1 MAGDHA
7 GVGLGG
13 LRQRACRYRRCAGAL
28 WARPDGAGT
37 RVCRTGRPADRLPA
51 AAGRTAQAPADL
63 APERTVW
70 GASLP
75 EGFAVGERLF
85 LVIVVVQIRSANDAF
100 WSAAAP
106 HEHRLS
112 RHPSSKPDGR
122 LPAHPRHSQI
132 DLGALLEPGSYL
144 DFVNAVLF
152 NGPLGIVERGV
163 LNETG
168 KISGRAQS
176 AVRPLSNQDFNRI
189 IDLRA
194 AEEADFLPRVGLGAP
209 DVSVLRE
216 ERVPFV
222 DEIERDRVAYLGSRL
237 ERDRLFRRRV
247 VTAYD
252 ARCAITGLKLI
263 NGGGRAE
270 VEAAHIRPVEKGGPD
285 IVSNGLA
292 LSGTV
297 HWMFDR
303 GLISL
308 GDDLEVLVSRQ
319 ANDADSIRGLI
330 NRTGFALPPLQAG
343 DRPHPSFLSWHRE
356 NCFKH

>member
-1 MAGDHA
+1 MAKGVFIHRSDSIYDDSPAERYQFPPQYLSRVSACIGDWIIYYEPSKIRFSK
-7 GVGLGG
+7 G
-13 LRQRACRYRRCAGAL
+13 Y
-28 WARPDGAGT
+28 
-37 RVCRTGRPADRLPA
+37 
-51 AAGRTAQAPADL
+51 
-63 APERTVW
+63 
-70 GASLP
+70 
-75 EGFAVGERLF
+75 FAVAK
-85 LVIVVVQIRSANDAF
+85 VDQVVPDPSA
-100 WSAAAP
+100 P
-106 HEHRLS
+106 GMYL
-112 RHPSSKPDGR
+112 
-122 LPAHPRHSQI
+122 
-132 DLGALLEPGSYL
+132 ALLEPGSYL
-144 DFVNAVLF
+144 DFVNAVPF

-163 LNETG
+163 LNEGG
-168 KISGRAQS
+168 KVSGRAQS

-189 IDLRA
+189 IDLGT
-194 AEEADFLPRVGLGAP
+194 AEEADFLPRIGAGAP

-222 DEIERDRVAYLGSRL
+222 HEIERDRVAYLGSRL
-237 ERDRLFRRRV
+237 VRDRLFRRRV

-308 GDDLEVLVSRQ
+308 ADDLEVLVSRQ

-330 NRTGFALPPLQAG
+330 NRTGFALPPIQSG
-343 DRPHPSFLSWHRE
+343 DRPHASFLNWHRE